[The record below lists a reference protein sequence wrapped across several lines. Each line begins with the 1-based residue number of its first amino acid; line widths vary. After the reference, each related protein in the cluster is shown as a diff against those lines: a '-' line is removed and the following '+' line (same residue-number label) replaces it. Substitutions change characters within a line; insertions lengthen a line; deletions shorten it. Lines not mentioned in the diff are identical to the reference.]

1 VNLTVAVPDPV
12 TSIDVPASG
21 SVLSPNFTIAGW
33 SIDRA
38 SPAGTGINALHGY
51 AYPAAGGSPIF
62 LGAASYGATRP
73 DIGGIFGQRFTPSG
87 FSLNATLSPG
97 TYTLVLY
104 PRSTVSNEFVSPV
117 VSQVTVAT
125 PVSRPALS
133 IDTPAAG
140 GVVGG
145 TFDIAGWAIDL
156 SSWTGTGIDTL
167 HAYAYPESGGT
178 PQFLGAAAY
187 GSARPDVGNIFGS
200 RFTPSGFRF
209 TAKLN
214 PGRYRLV
221 VYPHSTISNTFGNPT
236 VVQVTVG
243 TQSALAEMAPGGPT
257 GGDVPNRSIPVSEGV
272 VAVSLVRHAT
282 WARSGGRRSRSGE
295 NRNSWQSS

>member
-1 VNLTVAVPDPV
+1 V
-12 TSIDVPASG
+12 THIDAPANG
-21 SVLSPNFTIAGW
+21 SVLSPSFTIAGW

-38 SPAGTGINALHGY
+38 STAGTGINLLHAY

-62 LGAASYGATRP
+62 LGAASYGATRA
-73 DIGGIFGQRFTPSG
+73 DIGAIFGQRFTPSG

-104 PRSTVSNEFVSPV
+104 PRSIVSNDFVSPV

-140 GVVGG
+140 AVVGE

-187 GSARPDVGNIFGS
+187 GIARPDVGNIFGS

-209 TAKLN
+209 TAKLE
-214 PGRYRLV
+214 PGRYLLV
-221 VYPHSTISNTFGNPT
+221 VYPHSAVSGTFGNPT
-236 VVQVTVG
+236 VVRVTV
-243 TQSALAEMAPGGPT
+243 TTLSARAAMAPDRPT
-257 GGDVPNRSIPVSEGV
+257 GGHDPNRVIAVSERG
-272 VAVSLVRHAT
+272 VAVSVVRHAT
-282 WARSGGRRSRSGE
+282 WARSDARPSRSAE
-295 NRNSWQSS
+295 NRNSSRSS